1 MAGLTGS
8 RFAWKQNI
16 NIDIILLLIDRR
28 ELKGAARKAI
38 DAFAPR
44 HQPLAQYLRL
54 IT

>member
-1 MAGLTGS
+1 LAGLTGS

-16 NIDIILLLIDRR
+16 KIDIILLLSDER
-28 ELKGAARKAI
+28 ELKNAARKAF
-38 DAFAPR
+38 DAFALR